1 MTVKISKLKNK
12 AEKRNIREV
21 VSVNGDI
28 INIFEPTEEDV
39 RQIMEYQEKYLQGD
53 DFEIT
58 GAELIKVFFKLLTD
72 IDGIDDLTDEE
83 IDDIVEN
90 PSVAFL
96 MVQSVIEGIILD
108 VFRYIV
114 SNARNEVVMAD
125 FSAQAEI
132 AQTDLLESVLKY
144 TADKYDASELL
155 EDIKKKTDKLQTAV
169 DADYANTVAQELRN
183 DLHDNVVPLIKKE
196 SALTEKRRPER
207 EDYQLKMRRI
217 MAEREKDG
225 E

>member
-96 MVQSVIEGIILD
+96 MVQSIIEGIILD

-169 DADYANTVAQELRN
+169 DTDYANTVAQELRN
-183 DLHDNVVPLIKKE
+183 DLHDNVVPLVKKE
-196 SALTEKRRPER
+196 SALSDKRIPER

>member
-169 DADYANTVAQELRN
+169 DTDYANTVAQELRN
-183 DLHDNVVPLIKKE
+183 DLHDNVVPLVKKE

>member
-125 FSAQAEI
+125 FNAQAEI

-155 EDIKKKTDKLQTAV
+155 EDIKKKTDKLQNAIDT
-169 DADYANTVAQELRN
+169 DYANTVAQELRN
-183 DLHDNVVPLIKKE
+183 DLHDNVVPLVKKE
-196 SALTEKRRPER
+196 SVLSEKRRPER

>member
-144 TADKYDASELL
+144 TADKYDANELL

-169 DADYANTVAQELRN
+169 DTEYANTVAQELRN
-183 DLHDNVVPLIKKE
+183 DLHNNVVPLIKKE

>member
-155 EDIKKKTDKLQTAV
+155 EDIKKKTDKLQTAI
-169 DADYANTVAQELRN
+169 DTDYANTVAQELRN
-183 DLHDNVVPLIKKE
+183 DLHDNVVPLVKKE
-196 SALTEKRRPER
+196 SALSEKRRPER

>member
-39 RQIMEYQEKYLQGD
+39 RQIMEYQEKYLQGE

-169 DADYANTVAQELRN
+169 NTEYANTVAQELKN
-183 DLHDNVVPLIKKE
+183 DLHDNVVPLAKKE
-196 SALTEKRRPER
+196 SVLSERRRPER

>member
-155 EDIKKKTDKLQTAV
+155 EDIKKKTDKLQTAI

-183 DLHDNVVPLIKKE
+183 DLHDNVVPLVKKE
-196 SALTEKRRPER
+196 SVLSEKRRPER

>member
-72 IDGIDDLTDEE
+72 IDGIDELTDEE

-155 EDIKKKTDKLQTAV
+155 EDIKEKTTKLQNAV
-169 DADYANTVAQELRN
+169 DTEYANTVAQELRN
-183 DLHDNVVPLIKKE
+183 DLHDNVVPLAKKE
-196 SALTEKRRPER
+196 SVLSEKRRPER

>member
-39 RQIMEYQEKYLQGD
+39 RQIMEYQEKYLQGE

-155 EDIKKKTDKLQTAV
+155 EDIKKKTDKLQTAI
-169 DADYANTVAQELRN
+169 DKDYANTVAQELRN
-183 DLHDNVVPLIKKE
+183 DLHDNVVPLVKKE

>member
-72 IDGIDDLTDEE
+72 IDGVDDLTDEE

>member
-155 EDIKKKTDKLQTAV
+155 EDIKKKTDKLQTAI
-169 DADYANTVAQELRN
+169 DTDYANTVAQELRN
-183 DLHDNVVPLIKKE
+183 DLHDNVVPLVKKE
-196 SALTEKRRPER
+196 IALTEKRRPER

>member
-39 RQIMEYQEKYLQGD
+39 RQIMDYQEKYLQGD

-72 IDGIDDLTDEE
+72 IEGIDDLTDEE

-196 SALTEKRRPER
+196 SALKENRRPER

>member
-125 FSAQAEI
+125 FNAQAEI

-155 EDIKKKTDKLQTAV
+155 EDI
-169 DADYANTVAQELRN
+169 
-183 DLHDNVVPLIKKE
+183 
-196 SALTEKRRPER
+196 
-207 EDYQLKMRRI
+207 
-217 MAEREKDG
+217 
-225 E
+225 

>member
-155 EDIKKKTDKLQTAV
+155 EDIKKKTDKLQTAI
-169 DADYANTVAQELRN
+169 DTDYANTVAQELRN

-196 SALTEKRRPER
+196 SALKEKRRPER

>member
-90 PSVAFL
+90 PSIAFL

-155 EDIKKKTDKLQTAV
+155 EDIKKKTDKLQTAI
-169 DADYANTVAQELRN
+169 DTDYANTVAQELRN
-183 DLHDNVVPLIKKE
+183 DLHDNVVPLVKKE
-196 SALTEKRRPER
+196 SALSEKRRPER

>member
-155 EDIKKKTDKLQTAV
+155 EDIKKKTDKLQTAI
-169 DADYANTVAQELRN
+169 DTDYANTVAQELRN
-183 DLHDNVVPLIKKE
+183 DLHDNVVPLVKKE
-196 SALTEKRRPER
+196 SVLSEKRRPER

>member
-155 EDIKKKTDKLQTAV
+155 EDIKEKTTKLQTAV
-169 DADYANTVAQELRN
+169 DTDYANTVAQELRN
-183 DLHDNVVPLIKKE
+183 DLHDNVVPLVKKE
-196 SALTEKRRPER
+196 SALSEKRRPER

>member
-155 EDIKKKTDKLQTAV
+155 EDIKKKTDKLQTAI

-183 DLHDNVVPLIKKE
+183 DLHDNVVPLVKKE

>member
-169 DADYANTVAQELRN
+169 DADYANTVARELRN

-196 SALTEKRRPER
+196 SDLTEKRRPER

>member
-155 EDIKKKTDKLQTAV
+155 EDIKKKTDKLQTAI
-169 DADYANTVAQELRN
+169 DTDYANTVAQELRN
-183 DLHDNVVPLIKKE
+183 DLHDNVVPLVKKE
-196 SALTEKRRPER
+196 SVLTEKRRPER

>member
-1 MTVKISKLKNK
+1 MTIKISKLKNK

-155 EDIKKKTDKLQTAV
+155 EDIKKKTDKLQTAI
-169 DADYANTVAQELRN
+169 DTDYANTVAQELRN

>member
-155 EDIKKKTDKLQTAV
+155 EDIKKKTDKLQTAI
-169 DADYANTVAQELRN
+169 DTDYANTVAQELRN
-183 DLHDNVVPLIKKE
+183 DLHDNVVPMVKKE
-196 SALTEKRRPER
+196 SALSEKRRPER

>member
-58 GAELIKVFFKLLTD
+58 GAELIRVFFKLLTD

-155 EDIKKKTDKLQTAV
+155 EDIKKKTDKLQTAI
-169 DADYANTVAQELRN
+169 DTDYANTVAQELRN
-183 DLHDNVVPLIKKE
+183 DLHDNVVPLVKNE
-196 SALTEKRRPER
+196 SVLSEKRRPER

>member
-196 SALTEKRRPER
+196 SALKENRRPER

>member
-196 SALTEKRRPER
+196 SDLTEKRRPER

>member
-83 IDDIVEN
+83 INDIVEN

-196 SALTEKRRPER
+196 SALAEKRRPER

>member
-83 IDDIVEN
+83 INDIVEN

-155 EDIKKKTDKLQTAV
+155 EDIKKKTDKLQTAI
-169 DADYANTVAQELRN
+169 DTDYANTVAQELRN
-183 DLHDNVVPLIKKE
+183 DLHDNVVPLVKKE
-196 SALTEKRRPER
+196 SVLSEKRRPER

>member
-155 EDIKKKTDKLQTAV
+155 EDIKKKTDKLQTAI

>member
-196 SALTEKRRPER
+196 SALKEKRRPER

>member
-196 SALTEKRRPER
+196 NALTEKRRPER

>member
-39 RQIMEYQEKYLQGD
+39 RQIMEYQEKYLQGE

-155 EDIKKKTDKLQTAV
+155 EDIKKKTDKLQTAI
-169 DADYANTVAQELRN
+169 DTDYANTVAQELRN
-183 DLHDNVVPLIKKE
+183 DLHDNVVPLAKRE
-196 SALTEKRRPER
+196 SALYKKRRPER